1 MPRPN
6 ERSLSEAL
14 KDLVQDLGLR
24 AKLDESAIRADWE
37 TIVGAMIARHTTG
50 LRLLNGR
57 LHVKVDSAPLRQEM
71 TYMRED
77 LRLRINEKLG
87 REVVREVVVE

>member
-37 TIVGAMIARHTTG
+37 TIVGGMIARHTTG
-50 LRLLNGR
+50 LRLLSGR